1 MANLTFLAGG
11 GETGARMRAMDWDA
25 TPLGPVASWP
35 PAIGGRDARFIALSG
50 YGQPGDVAQSMAA
63 GFDRHVVKPADIAQL
78 HAMLCG

>member
-1 MANLTFLAGG
+1 
-11 GETGARMRAMDWDA
+11 
-25 TPLGPVASWP
+25 VASWP